1 MKQKF
6 PLLQKKDI
14 AYLDNAATTQKP
26 KRVIAAETN
35 VYEEGYANP
44 HRGIYPLAAKATKIL
59 EDARETV
66 ADYLNADKEEIIFQ
80 RNATEGLNTIA
91 RNVNIDGDILVTEYE
106 HHSNYLPWK
115 EKAKRENQDFQTVPY
130 DDIDAIGEYVDEQT
144 GIVAFTWMSNVTGKI
159 IDISETVKKIRR
171 ENEDV
176 IIVVDC
182 AQGMPHIPTDVAN
195 WDVDFLSFSGH
206 KIYGPTGAGVLY
218 GKKDRLKQLEP
229 SLYGG
234 GMVHD
239 SLNDEWKDTPHKFEA
254 GTINVPQI
262 HGLKEAVRFLD
273 ENLEQI
279 REDEEA
285 LKTYL
290 LKRLRDR
297 DIQIYGH
304 EKDGYGPVV
313 SFKVDDIHPHDLAD
327 ILGRH
332 NVGIRAGHHC
342 AQPLMKS
349 LGTVATARASIGC
362 YNDEDDVD
370 RLIEAI
376 EDARGILNG

>member
-1 MKQKF
+1 MKQQF

-26 KRVIAAETN
+26 KRVITAETN

-44 HRGIYPLAAKATKIL
+44 HRGIYPLATKATKIL

-80 RNATEGLNTIA
+80 RNATEGLNTVA
-91 RNVNIDGDILVTEYE
+91 RNVDVDGDILVTEYE

-115 EKAKRENQDFQTVPY
+115 EKAKRENRDFQTVPY
-130 DDIDAIGEYVDEQT
+130 DDIDTIGEYVDEQT

-171 ENEDV
+171 ENEDT

-182 AQGMPHIPTDVAN
+182 AQGIPHLPTDVAK

-218 GKKDRLKQLEP
+218 GKKAQLKQLEP

-262 HGLKEAVRFLD
+262 HGLKEAITFLD

-290 LKRLRDR
+290 LKRLRNR

-304 EKDGYGPVV
+304 EKGRYGPVV

-349 LGTVATARASIGC
+349 LETVATARASIGC

>member
-35 VYEEGYANP
+35 VYEEGYAKP
-44 HRGIYPLAAKATKIL
+44 HRGIYPLAAKAAKIL

-80 RNATEGLNTIA
+80 RNATEGLNTVA
-91 RNVNIDGDILVTEYE
+91 RNVDVDGDILVTEYE

-115 EKAKRENQDFQTVPY
+115 EKAKRENREFKTVPY
-130 DDIDAIGEYVDEQT
+130 NDIDAIGEHVDEQT

-182 AQGMPHIPTDVAN
+182 AQGMPHLPTDVAK

-218 GKKDRLKQLEP
+218 GKKDKLKQMEP

-262 HGLKEAVRFLD
+262 HGLKEAVTFLD